1 MTLASQCNTISR
13 QEERD
18 FGRKAV
24 GIMRK
29 SLIGCGLAYLMSTA
43 ALANDPMQIELKPGE
58 SPQFALL
65 RSQTEAR
72 AAQLRAAWIA
82 AGHAIPP
89 SAPVITS
96 GKILTPTIKT
106 TVAPAAPRF
115 SVTFSGSTRLSSVEA
130 VFSSN
135 STAQELEVEYTTVE
149 GTPSATSGTIVI
161 EQPGRPLSFFSPA
174 NFTLYS
180 AAGTWTLSYL
190 LIADTAGNTNV
201 YNENQI
207 ATLFGGAN
215 TITVTNPASPDT
227 SAPLVSAG
235 KILTPTVHI
244 KSATPAFGAQLTV
257 SDNLS
262 GAFFSCVYIEPP
274 GGTFSSCYDNF
285 SSAPILSG
293 NLHTWDYIGSTGT
306 TGTWTI
312 TGYEVCD
319 AATNCLIVLNN
330 ASAVKALFGT
340 TTFTVTN

>member
-1 MTLASQCNTISR
+1 
-13 QEERD
+13 
-18 FGRKAV
+18 
-24 GIMRK
+24 
-29 SLIGCGLAYLMSTA
+29 MSTA

-65 RSQTEAR
+65 RSQAEAR
-72 AAQLRAAWIA
+72 AAQLRAAWIG
-82 AGHAIPP
+82 AGHSIPT

-106 TVAPAAPRF
+106 TVAPAAPKF
-115 SVTFSGSTRLSSVEA
+115 SVTFNGSTRLSSVEA
-130 VFSSN
+130 VFSSK
-135 STAQELEVEYTTVE
+135 STAQELEVEYSTPE
-149 GTPSATSGTIVI
+149 GALAPTSGTIVI
-161 EQPGRPLSFFSPA
+161 QQPGRPISFFSPE

-180 AAGTWTLSYL
+180 APGTWTLSYL

-201 YNENQI
+201 YDESQI

-227 SAPLVSAG
+227 AAPIVSAG
-235 KILTPTVHI
+235 TILTPTVHI
-244 KSATPAFGAQLTV
+244 KSATPSFGAQLTV

-262 GAFFSCVYIEPP
+262 GAFFSCVFIEAP
-274 GGTFSSCYDNF
+274 GATTSSCYDNF
-285 SSAPILSG
+285 SPAPTLSG
-293 NLHTWDYIGSTGT
+293 NLRTWDYIGSTGK

-319 AATNCLIVLNN
+319 AATNCLLVFNN
-330 ASAVKALFGT
+330 ASAVQALFGT